1 MTTHIDINEFGGIG
15 MQVLRAMRERHPD
28 MLEAVTVNDLGK
40 PADNA

>member
-1 MTTHIDINEFGGIG
+1 MTTHIDINECGGIG
-15 MQVLRAMRERHPD
+15 RQVLRAMRERYSD